1 MAAGRLVLRPPRAA
15 DADAHFTIHG
25 DPATNRFN
33 PAGPITDP
41 AESRAILDAWS
52 AHWDGH
58 GFGYWAVALRAAP
71 DAVIGFGG
79 IAFRPV
85 GGEVQLNLYFRLSP
99 TVWGRGLATEL
110 ARPRWRARRRRAT
123 WSRWSG
129 PTMRR
134 RSPCCESW
142 PSTSSARSTMCP
154 ARRRACCSS
163 TAARAGQGRFLNRA
177 ALGRHGGPT
186 GFW

>member
-15 DADAHFTIHG
+15 DADAHFAIHG
-25 DPATNRFN
+25 DPETNRFN

-52 AHWDGH
+52 AHWDRH

-110 ARPRWRARRRRAT
+110 A
-123 WSRWSG
+123 
-129 PTMRR
+129 
-134 RSPCCESW
+134 
-142 PSTSSARSTMCP
+142 
-154 ARRRACCSS
+154 
-163 TAARAGQGRFLNRA
+163 QA
-177 ALGRHGGPT
+177 ALAGAPPGRDVFALVRPDNAPSIAVLRKLAFDQFGAIDDVPGAAPSLLFVHRRGGGAGPIS
-186 GFW
+186 